1 MYSRQFLECQGAL
14 GMGSGAIA
22 DEQISS
28 SSQLDV
34 YHAASNGR
42 LHFQA
47 TSNVGGS
54 WSAQTNDVNQWLQI
68 DLGNLQTTVT
78 RVATQGNGANSQWVK
93 RYKLQY
99 SYEGFNFQYYS
110 EQGENQSKVSYAVS
124 I

>member
-1 MYSRQFLECQGAL
+1 
-14 GMGSGAIA
+14 MGSGAIA

-78 RVATQGNGANSQWVK
+78 RVATKGNGANSQWVK
-93 RYKLQY
+93 KYKLQY
-99 SYEGFNFQYYS
+99 SYEDFNFQYYI
-110 EQGENQSKVSYAVS
+110 EKGENQSKVSYAVS